1 VPIIDRKN
9 IINLR
14 FLEYRL
20 KALNIFSS
28 LGLTIVAIATIFAG
42 FQETILM
49 IENSRVTLA
58 DLLLMFLYLEILSM
72 VAIYFESGR
81 LPVRLPLYIAIV
93 AMARYVIVDIKE
105 MESIR
110 LLVVSASIVLVALAV
125 LAIRYGHVRYQYPE
139 DCVEEKIKPSNQAN

>member
-49 IENSRVTLA
+49 IKNSRVTLA

>member
-1 VPIIDRKN
+1 MPIIDRKN